1 MSLPKFTSRI
11 ISIVVVI
18 TTMLFGFSTTVQAQP
33 AGTDESLAVAQ
44 AAIAKRDWATAEGIL
59 QPLSKSQPNNPF
71 VFYEMAQVYEN
82 TNRIE
87 AAKQIYQG
95 IATIP
100 DAAQRQYT
108 VVVRSPNVNYMTSL
122 VGLSQA
128 KLNALNASV
137 AAKPAVVA
145 QAVTPMPKA
154 VPTLTAAPAVVS
166 STSAEVTAAMQ
177 NWAKAWANKDLGAYF
192 ASYVGGYQ
200 GDKANAAAWKKF
212 RTNYISSKKT
222 IGLDF
227 ADMQVTML
235 GADKAQMNFK
245 QSYTSDSFK
254 DVSNKTMNWVK
265 RGNVWLIEK
274 ESTK

>member
-212 RTNYISSKKT
+212 RT